1 LENLLTAPFPVS
13 GKAEETR
20 GGAGASRRKEGP
32 GSGCTRRSPPVEGN
46 SGGKPKTSGEPNEIM
61 GELNWGERRKGIKE
75 RETREKKPVYPRRQ
89 FL

>member
-1 LENLLTAPFPVS
+1 
-13 GKAEETR
+13 
-20 GGAGASRRKEGP
+20 
-32 GSGCTRRSPPVEGN
+32 VEGN